1 MDCGYYTS
9 FTDEN
14 PGRRFYKCQNPN
26 GGCGMWEWFDKHVC
40 NVSSTLF
47 PILQDEILNLR
58 SDLKLRDRQIQIVE
72 AEVKACH
79 VENAKFRD
87 QLQGT
92 VPEAPPPPS
101 PTNGGDGRHRPVA
114 GDANFDT
121 NMVIILAAL
130 LCALIC
136 ALGLNSI
143 VRCVL
148 RCGRRI
154 AFETAEETAARLA
167 ATGLKKKALR
177 QIPVAVYGSEGA
189 NIPVAATD
197 CPICLGEFADGEKV
211 RVLPKCNH
219 GFHVRC
225 IDTWLASHSSCP
237 TCRHSLLDRATA
249 AGGGAGQQ
257 HAAEAAVEVVVVDEV
272 S

>member
-1 MDCGYYTS
+1 
-9 FTDEN
+9 
-14 PGRRFYKCQNPN
+14 
-26 GGCGMWEWFDKHVC
+26 
-40 NVSSTLF
+40 
-47 PILQDEILNLR
+47 
-58 SDLKLRDRQIQIVE
+58 
-72 AEVKACH
+72 
-79 VENAKFRD
+79 
-87 QLQGT
+87 
-92 VPEAPPPPS
+92 
-101 PTNGGDGRHRPVA
+101 
-114 GDANFDT
+114 
-121 NMVIILAAL
+121 MVIILAAL

-257 HAAEAAVEVVVVDEV
+257 HAAEAAVEVVVVDEGIADV
-272 S
+272 SIGPQRQSVVKSSWEMDSSCRIRKRSILYSTKGSLSMIFPNDRKKPNKQDGLP